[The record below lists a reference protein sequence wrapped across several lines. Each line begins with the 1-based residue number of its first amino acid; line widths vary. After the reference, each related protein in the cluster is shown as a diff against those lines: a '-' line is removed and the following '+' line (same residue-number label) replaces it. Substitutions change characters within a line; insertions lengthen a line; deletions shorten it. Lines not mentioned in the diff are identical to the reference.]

1 MNENDPIDQPASH
14 LLIRQILRQTQHDP
28 KLAPQVLQALL
39 PRLQAVVLEP
49 SQQQLDSIRQ
59 ECVVRLSLDETLE
72 DLEIRR
78 RDERLEDEHERDH
91 VLVLPPG
98 EPEGGSA
105 SREVVHGVG
114 DRGLVWANA
123 SDLGTKGG
131 VSRTTLGEGGSE
143 EGDDVVTAGEDEESD
158 DLFVSVDDEVA
169 AKGGG
174 LFVSGD
180 ELGGGEVS
188 EVASVRLEREKRR
201 KVSLG
206 ELEKQGLA

>member
-1 MNENDPIDQPASH
+1 
-14 LLIRQILRQTQHDP
+14 
-28 KLAPQVLQALL
+28 
-39 PRLQAVVLEP
+39 
-49 SQQQLDSIRQ
+49 
-59 ECVVRLSLDETLE
+59 
-72 DLEIRR
+72 
-78 RDERLEDEHERDH
+78 
-91 VLVLPPG
+91 
-98 EPEGGSA
+98 
-105 SREVVHGVG
+105 
-114 DRGLVWANA
+114 LVWANA

-206 ELEKQGLA
+206 ELEKRRIGLKAFLLTRTITGKAPSSRTSSCSGPSLTDQAIRAVIFDL